1 MRKSIMFLILL
12 VLSIP
17 LLAQQDS
24 TAYPMPG
31 SIIDIFSDLK
41 GWFAS
46 TATVAGLSIFLTL
59 GLGKIWKDI
68 SKIAKQIVAVVIAL
82 ALVIIGNIANMGFM
96 ADFNVLS
103 TIVYGLV
110 IGFMANGWY
119 DLKNA
124 VK

>member
-1 MRKSIMFLILL
+1 MFLILL

-59 GLGKIWKDI
+59 GLGKIWKDM
-68 SKIAKQIVAVVIAL
+68 SKIAKQIVAVAIAL
-82 ALVIIGNIANMGFM
+82 ALVIIGNLANMGFM